1 LSYAPN
7 VNERHSSSLTT
18 SKRTNSYYN
27 NQPTNKSRSNTT
39 HYQAPI
45 SSIQDI
51 SKSIK
56 SSSSTYSANNSDN
69 NSLFQ
74 PKLKI
79 SQPGDVYE
87 QEADRI
93 AEQIVLSKESPSV
106 PPDLRSNR
114 KNDGLRIDRK
124 LAQPRDPGVATRIL
138 GVINPDHSTGAA
150 LSTSFRKEM
159 EPKLGLDLGG
169 VRIHTGQTATS
180 AAASFGAEAFTVG
193 RNIFFNDQEYRPDTT
208 EGKKL
213 LAHELVHVIQQTG
226 AVANNPWANRD
237 PLLNS
242 NNSFQQIIHRS
253 ERQISRKPGKAKRGH
268 LEPAV
273 QQGQEPS
280 NELSMAADERYDLV
294 ICNPVTDTDE
304 QFPNLTRDEAI
315 EKVKAYID
323 VASEAYNKNRFVV
336 TKERIKNDLYDSF
349 YDSNREIDRYRA
361 RAQRALDSGNIK
373 EAASE
378 VYSAMRRIVY
388 FDRDAKMYNQTV
400 GQANQISLPD
410 RSPQGF
416 SLHHVDLGGDIEI
429 DTLSYVDG
437 KTTPTYYRVPSI
449 EVAVKLFTEFDTKH
463 VFPLLKAG
471 RQNIDDV
478 KNRFG
483 ETEGTKKME
492 GYIFTARRHFEEAH
506 NTIFGKHGAV
516 DMASLRFAEK
526 EFMEAVLGIQCFDL
540 AVTQYRSEKEDDA
553 KFWHTVRE
561 VVKIAVIVVAGVA
574 TGGSAATL
582 FLVMVGTEAT
592 LQAAEIKAGLR
603 PKFGVDEIIFEGVKG
618 AIHVPVLKFRN
629 NLVEAL
635 MGMGA
640 SRNFATKI
648 GAHVVSNYIAA
659 KGNVNIGALINIT
672 AGKLMNQNVDVM
684 TEVDKILFKMDMK
697 ELTIEAVAL
706 AVHPTKAHGGSKL
719 KGAGEPGS
727 PGRSAS
733 KTPTGGKGPEP
744 SGQPH
749 AASSITRGT
758 KELDRTPTIQSR
770 EHHEVVLGKNGF
782 ELCSGPPCPNLAA
795 VYKDELKA
803 NPGLNREYIR
813 LKELR
818 LKNPNDASLR
828 IASQGLELELGKRK
842 LRKDILKLIP
852 EKNLKGQVKEILDEG
867 IGIDR
872 LKLED
877 LAESFKKA
885 KTASERV
892 LLIRNLEQEIASRM
906 KKIEQGS
913 VAHIKAS
920 NEKVRSSVDPGTH
933 LEVGQAFGDLEVG
946 RMRSKPLGVDVDE
959 IKAVGEKGISNAEGM
974 RRALDPGN
982 REFKDFLGNRI
993 TKHTRTQTGPASMK
1007 PRTREKLKPVSVK
1020 KDPGAIFTRRFDEVT
1035 ELKQIFDK
1043 ALESLPPNY
1052 RSMKP
1057 TEVKAII
1064 NAEIRE
1070 IIKKG
1075 STKAGEKVRDAMQD
1089 AGFEWLPDKGL
1100 TAVK

>member
-1 LSYAPN
+1 LTYAPT
-7 VNERHSSSLTT
+7 VKDRQSSSSSTT
-18 SKRTNSYYN
+18 SNKTHSYN
-27 NQPTNKSRSNTT
+27 NNNNKLASNSRSSINNNNNYYYSERQPDTSQ
-39 HYQAPI
+39 HYHTPI

-56 SSSSTYSANNSDN
+56 SSSSTYSANNNDN

-124 LAQPRDPGVATRIL
+124 LAQPRDPGLATRIL

-213 LAHELVHVIQQTG
+213 LAHELVHVVQQTG

-253 ERQISRKPGKAKRGH
+253 EPQIARKPGKAKRGH

-315 EKVKAYID
+315 EKVKSYID
-323 VASEAYNKNRFVV
+323 VASEAYNKNRFEV
-336 TKERIKNDLYDSF
+336 TKERIKNDWYDSF

-378 VYSAMRRIVY
+378 VDSAMRKIVY

-400 GQANQISLPD
+400 GQANQISLHD

-492 GYIFTARRHFEEAH
+492 GHLFTARSHFQEAH

-516 DMASLRFAEK
+516 DMASLRYAEK
-526 EFMEAVLGIQCFDL
+526 KFMEAVNGIQYFDS

-592 LQAAEIKAGLR
+592 LQAAEIKAGVR
-603 PKFGVDEIIFEGVKG
+603 PKFGVDEIIFESVKG

-659 KGNVNIGALINIT
+659 RGNVNIGALINIT

-684 TEVDKILFKMDMK
+684 TEVDKILFKLDMK

-706 AVHPTKAHGGSKL
+706 AVHPTKAHGGSRL
-719 KGAGEPGS
+719 KGAGKPGS
-727 PGRSAS
+727 PEGSAS
-733 KTPTGGKGPEP
+733 KTPTKSTGGGGGGGGGGRPPPGGGGGRGGGNRPAGDITFATLLKMEELDNGHTLSRHGSFHTKETLRQRIYGETEIPPPTKNAADFRIWQGKNTVAASRWISDEFMVKSIDSIVKRNISAIESLARSKSQKPLKFQEEFGSMVGEGWATTGATGKTRSKSGGVFWVSDLRAATVIIKGDGKG
-744 SGQPH
+744 GW
-749 AASSITRGT
+749 
-758 KELDRTPTIQSR
+758 
-770 EHHEVVLGKNGF
+770 
-782 ELCSGPPCPNLAA
+782 
-795 VYKDELKA
+795 
-803 NPGLNREYIR
+803 YI
-813 LKELR
+813 
-818 LKNPNDASLR
+818 
-828 IASQGLELELGKRK
+828 
-842 LRKDILKLIP
+842 
-852 EKNLKGQVKEILDEG
+852 
-867 IGIDR
+867 
-872 LKLED
+872 
-877 LAESFKKA
+877 
-885 KTASERV
+885 
-892 LLIRNLEQEIASRM
+892 
-906 KKIEQGS
+906 
-913 VAHIKAS
+913 
-920 NEKVRSSVDPGTH
+920 
-933 LEVGQAFGDLEVG
+933 
-946 RMRSKPLGVDVDE
+946 
-959 IKAVGEKGISNAEGM
+959 
-974 RRALDPGN
+974 
-982 REFKDFLGNRI
+982 
-993 TKHTRTQTGPASMK
+993 
-1007 PRTREKLKPVSVK
+1007 
-1020 KDPGAIFTRRFDEVT
+1020 
-1035 ELKQIFDK
+1035 
-1043 ALESLPPNY
+1043 
-1052 RSMKP
+1052 
-1057 TEVKAII
+1057 
-1064 NAEIRE
+1064 
-1070 IIKKG
+1070 
-1075 STKAGEKVRDAMQD
+1075 
-1089 AGFEWLPDKGL
+1089 L
-1100 TAVK
+1100 TAYPGR